1 MLTTIKHH
9 RPCKEKLL
17 SVSLLQPPVLHCLR
31 QSLLSSIEMSN
42 VTAVLSSAHLC
53 DVLNINGVRVR
64 ALSVHE
70 GGCVQRV
77 RYRIV

>member
-1 MLTTIKHH
+1 M
-9 RPCKEKLL
+9 
-17 SVSLLQPPVLHCLR
+17 
-31 QSLLSSIEMSN
+31 SSIEMSN